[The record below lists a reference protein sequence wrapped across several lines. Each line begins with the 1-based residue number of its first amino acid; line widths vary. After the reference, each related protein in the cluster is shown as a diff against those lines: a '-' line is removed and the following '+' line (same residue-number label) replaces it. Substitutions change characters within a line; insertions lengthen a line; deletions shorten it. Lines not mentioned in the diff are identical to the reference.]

1 MNMLLTSDR
10 LVEQIVPTMNP
21 KLVTTALLFAV
32 TVLAGCGESRQPK
45 VRTRH
50 ALPAQQTSGEPQAKL
65 QTLKLWVGADE
76 IIAEIAHT
84 ERQVTNGMMFRTTMA
99 ENEGMLFVFPFPH
112 RTAFWMKNTLLPLSC
127 AYADSEGVIL
137 ELHDLKPKDE
147 TLIRSA
153 SDQVQYV
160 LETQQGWFE
169 RHNVG
174 VGTLIRT
181 ERGSLAETFFP
192 AK

>member
-1 MNMLLTSDR
+1 
-10 LVEQIVPTMNP
+10 MNP

-32 TVLAGCGESRQPK
+32 TVLAGCAESRQPK
-45 VRTRH
+45 VREARH
-50 ALPAQQTSGEPQAKL
+50 SLPAHQTLGEPQAKL
-65 QTLKLWVGADE
+65 QTLKLWVGAAE

-99 ENEGMLFVFPFPH
+99 ENEGMLFVFLFPH

-137 ELHDLKPKDE
+137 ELHDSKPKDE
-147 TLIRSA
+147 TLIGAA

-160 LETQQGWFE
+160 LEAQRGWFE
-169 RHNVG
+169 RHEVG